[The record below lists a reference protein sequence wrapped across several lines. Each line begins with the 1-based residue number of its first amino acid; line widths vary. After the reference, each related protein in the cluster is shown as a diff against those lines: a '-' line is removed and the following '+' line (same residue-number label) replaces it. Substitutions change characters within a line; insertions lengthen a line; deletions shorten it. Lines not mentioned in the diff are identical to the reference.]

1 MTSLIEIYR
10 NSVRTWEC
18 DEMGHMNIQFYVD
31 KATGALAVLSRML
44 GLPAPS
50 SSNAGLHLVAK
61 EHHIRF
67 LREQLAG
74 APIVIQAGVLEVHD
88 SHLRVYFEMR
98 NPAAD
103 VVAATLV
110 ARVELVDH
118 ARTHPL
124 PMPSELLE
132 RAREMQTHLPDHA
145 APRGLELTPPREP
158 LTLDQADAM
167 GMVATY
173 LTPLEPQLVD
183 SDGFMTT
190 RAYIGAISDSIPNFA
205 SRVGNWDRSNS
216 RIGGAALEYRL
227 VYHQAPRNG
236 TILTIR
242 SAIRHIGPK
251 AYTFCHW
258 LFDNDT
264 GRTIA
269 AAEAVAVMFDLDARK
284 AITIPDERRAALE
297 KLLIPELGI

>member
-1 MTSLIEIYR
+1 MTSLIEVYR

-31 KATGALAVLSRML
+31 KATGALDVLGRML

-50 SSNAGLHLVAK
+50 PNNAGLHLVAK

-74 APIVIQAGVLEVHD
+74 APICIHAGVLEVSD
-88 SHLRVYFEMR
+88 SHLNVYFEMR
-98 NPAAD
+98 NPAAWQ
-103 VVAATLV
+103 VAATLV

-124 PMPSELLE
+124 PMPPEVLK
-132 RAREMQTHLPDHA
+132 RARAMQTDLPDYA
-145 APRGLELTPPREP
+145 APRGLELTKPREP
-158 LTLDQADAM
+158 ITLQQANEL

-205 SRVGNWDRSNS
+205 ARLGKWDRSTS

-227 VYHQAPRNG
+227 VYYQAPRKG
-236 TILTIR
+236 TILAVR
-242 SAIRHIGPK
+242 SAIRHVGAK

-264 GRTIA
+264 GKTVA

-284 AITIPDERRAALE
+284 AITIPDDRRAALE
-297 KLLIPELGI
+297 KLLIPGLGI